1 MLGSSRNSVLSILA
15 EGSGVRSSLRASEK
29 LPLRLCLCAGLAC
42 PKDTGGIRDPT
53 GRGANAL
60 LTGVIHGRIALKNG
74 TEHDTTCKLKS
85 LIGDPGDVIEGMGLL
100 IEAAMIMLE

>member
-15 EGSGVRSSLRASEK
+15 EGSGVLSSLRASEK
-29 LPLRLCLCAGLAC
+29 LPLRLCLCEGLFC
-42 PKDTGGIRDPT
+42 PSDTGGIRDPT

-60 LTGVIHGRIALKNG
+60 LIGVVEGRIALKNG
-74 TEHDTTCKLKS
+74 TEHETTCKLKS

-100 IEAAMIMLE
+100 MEAAMTMLE